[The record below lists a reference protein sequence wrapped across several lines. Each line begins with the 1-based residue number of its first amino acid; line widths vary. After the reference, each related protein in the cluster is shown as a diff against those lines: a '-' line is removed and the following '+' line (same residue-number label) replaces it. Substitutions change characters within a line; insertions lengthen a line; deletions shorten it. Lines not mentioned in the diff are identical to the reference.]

1 MQLSSHPSSLL
12 FPLGFST
19 DCSSRFAPRRSRR
32 TFLWASFYCQCS
44 SDAPWAWRPQ
54 RCCPWSASPGSM
66 LGYQGSQPRCPPRLC
81 YMALSGIGGP
91 RAPHSTTQN
100 RSSTWT
106 IFKDFLRCQLLFFL
120 PFCQVFS
127 SLYSITLKMTHDIF
141 PPPPPPPQCSNWRN
155 WHFARQQTKQLCLPA
170 SIPDVS
176 CTFPGTSFCSPE
188 RGH

>member
-12 FPLGFST
+12 FPLGFSK
-19 DCSSRFAPRRSRR
+19 DCSSRFAPRRSHR

-44 SDAPWAWRPQ
+44 SDTPWAWRPQ

-81 YMALSGIGGP
+81 CMALSGIGGP

-127 SLYSITLKMTHDIF
+127 SLYSITLKMTHDIS
-141 PPPPPPPQCSNWRN
+141 PPPPLSRIM
-155 WHFARQQTKQLCLPA
+155 QQLEKLA
-170 SIPDVS
+170 
-176 CTFPGTSFCSPE
+176 FC
-188 RGH
+188 